1 MSENLKLIKHF
12 LISTQI
18 LERRKK
24 RDAQLE
30 EKHRLEMEEEMT
42 RQQQERDKLNDEIAR
57 KVEDSELK
65 KNVQVFNYMLCLLH
79 ILILQDPYNKAILYA
94 V

>member
-1 MSENLKLIKHF
+1 MKLTF
-12 LISTQI
+12 LQI

-42 RQQQERDKLNDEIAR
+42 RQQQERDKLKEEIAR
-57 KVEDSELK
+57 KVEDQELK
-65 KNVQVFNYMLCLLH
+65 KNTKVSVNKRIVQRVLRARKH
-79 ILILQDPYNKAILYA
+79 SIR
-94 V
+94 

>member
-1 MSENLKLIKHF
+1 MKLTF
-12 LISTQI
+12 LQI

-42 RQQQERDKLNDEIAR
+42 RQQQERDKLKEEIAR
-57 KVEDSELK
+57 KVEDQELK
-65 KNVQVFNYMLCLLH
+65 KNTKVSVNKGIVQGGSES
-79 ILILQDPYNKAILYA
+79 KET
-94 V
+94 